1 MSREK
6 IKQQSRLIEKDN
18 RGLQKQ
24 QLITSTEYIIEIQ
37 REKLEKSLSKVDKM
51 LPEDDK
57 KAEKKED
64 SLTKFAKHERDDQQ
78 NIKEVVYEKCSHNLR
93 GFHLISY
100 G

>member
-6 IKQQSRLIEKDN
+6 IQQQSRLKEKDN

-24 QLITSTEYIIEIQ
+24 KLITSTEYIIEIQ

-57 KAEKKED
+57 KLKKRK
-64 SLTKFAKHERDDQQ
+64 TR
-78 NIKEVVYEKCSHNLR
+78 
-93 GFHLISY
+93 
-100 G
+100 

>member
-6 IKQQSRLIEKDN
+6 IQQQSRLKEKDN

-64 SLTKFAKHERDDQQ
+64 SLTKFAKHELDDQQ
-78 NIKEVVYEKCSHNLR
+78 NINEKFSHNLR